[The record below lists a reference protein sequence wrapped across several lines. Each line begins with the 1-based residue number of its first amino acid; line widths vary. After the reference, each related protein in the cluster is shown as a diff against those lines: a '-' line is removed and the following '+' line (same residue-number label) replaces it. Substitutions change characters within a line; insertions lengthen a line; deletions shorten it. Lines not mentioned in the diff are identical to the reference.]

1 MKFEDGV
8 YTVLVTPFDCDNYI
22 DYDSLENLIEKQ
34 CESNVTG
41 LIVLGTTS
49 ESPTINMKEKEK
61 IVEFV
66 SSKLRNRKKLIV
78 GVGGNDTVNVINF
91 ANFCKNLCDG
101 FMVTVPNYNK
111 PSQEGIFRHFTF
123 ISKTFSSKP
132 IILYN
137 IPSRCGVNMLPETV
151 KRIFDENKNVL
162 AIKEASGSMD
172 QVMKIKSIC
181 DIKIFSGDDSL
192 VLPIMS
198 LGGSGVI
205 SVLSNLYPDVV
216 FKIFDKCRLNNY
228 DEARNTYFKFHN
240 LIKLMFIETNPVPI
254 KLLLFYAKLIKNKNV
269 RLPLC
274 EIEDEKNIELLTN
287 SFNNSSLHF
296 LKSV

>member
-1 MKFEDGV
+1 MNFEDGV
-8 YTVLVTPFDCDNYI
+8 YTVLVTPFDKENYI
-22 DYDSLENLIEKQ
+22 DYDSLENLIELQ
-34 CESNVTG
+34 CKSKVTG

-49 ESPTINMKEKEK
+49 ESPTINLDEKNK
-61 IVEFV
+61 LVEFV
-66 SSKLRNRKKLIV
+66 SKKLRNRKKLII
-78 GVGGNDTVNVINF
+78 GIGGNNTVNVINF

-111 PSQEGIFRHFTF
+111 PTQEGIYRHFTI
-123 ISKTFSSKP
+123 ISKTFGSKP

-137 IPSRCGVNMLPETV
+137 IPSRCGVNMLPETI
-151 KRIFDENKNVL
+151 KRVFNDNDNVL

-181 DIKIFSGDDSL
+181 NIKIFSGDDSL

-205 SVLSNLYPDVV
+205 SVLSNLYPNGV
-216 FKIFDKCRLNNY
+216 FKIYNKCKLNKY
-228 DEARNTYFKFHN
+228 DEARNYYFKFHN

-254 KLLLFYAKLIKNKNV
+254 KQLLFNAKFIKNNNV

-274 EIEDEKNIELLTN
+274 EIEDIKTLELLNGTIEEK
-287 SFNNSSLHF
+287 FNIL
-296 LKSV
+296 